1 MRRREFITLIGGAA
15 AAWPFA
21 AGAQQPM
28 RRVAEIMTA
37 GQSDPLGPPK
47 RLPARWTEGRNVKI
61 DIRWTGSADR
71 MREIVA
77 EFVAL
82 KPDVI
87 LANGTPDCPLE
98 RAIT

>member
-1 MRRREFITLIGGAA
+1 
-15 AAWPFA
+15 
-21 AGAQQPM
+21 
-28 RRVAEIMTA
+28 
-37 GQSDPLGPPK
+37 
-47 RLPARWTEGRNVKI
+47 VKI